1 VVQTINNLRTS
12 STSFVAKKEK
22 WSVSIALSFRKKRFA
37 FVKALLVDL
46 PKPLHILD
54 VGGTQGYW
62 EHMGFTGDDLQLTLL
77 NTEPIEVTLPNVTS
91 VIGDARDMCEFK
103 DKEFEVVFSN
113 AVIEHVGNFDQ
124 QRRMAEEV
132 QRVGKRYILHTPNRY
147 FPIEPH
153 VLIPFFQ
160 FLPLSLKVFIAIHS
174 PNWGWKSSHLGELST
189 IRLMS
194 ERELRSIF
202 PGARVY
208 KERFWGLTKSFI
220 LYKGW

>member
-1 VVQTINNLRTS
+1 MFRWKRWRRDLVIIAVLAAVLGVGEWWNGYARTEWARS
-12 STSFVAKKEK
+12 WVRLWTDGAGV
-22 WSVSIALSFRKKRFA
+22 FA
-37 FVKALLVDL
+37 MSECEDQG
-46 PKPLHILD
+46 ILD
-54 VGGTQGYW
+54 VLDIFARQGRV
-62 EHMGFTGDDLQLTLL
+62 DL
-77 NTEPIEVTLPNVTS
+77 
-91 VIGDARDMCEFK
+91 AR
-103 DKEFEVVFSN
+103 VLVLRTAS
-113 AVIEHVGNFDQ
+113 NFDQ

-174 PNWGWKSSHLGELST
+174 PNWGWKSSHIEELDT

>member
-1 VVQTINNLRTS
+1 MSMIIFLQVGAIKSGERSKDNQNEIGKRYKEVLCLNNYHRSSMRTWAFIGRLS
-12 STSFVAKKEK
+12 S
-22 WSVSIALSFRKKRFA
+22 
-37 FVKALLVDL
+37 
-46 PKPLHILD
+46 
-54 VGGTQGYW
+54 GTQGYW

-77 NTEPIEVTLPNVTS
+77 NTEPIEVTLPQVTS
-91 VIGDARDMCEFK
+91 VIGDARDMREFK
-103 DKEFEVVFSN
+103 DKEFEIVFSN

-124 QRRMAEEV
+124 QRHMAEEV

-160 FLPLSLKVFIAIHS
+160 FLPLSVKVFLATHS
-174 PNWGWKSSHLGELST
+174 PNWGWKASHLGELST

>member
-1 VVQTINNLRTS
+1 MQTINNSQTNSTS
-12 STSFVAKKEK
+12 SAIRKQK
-22 WSVSIALSFRKKRFA
+22 WSVSIALNFRKKRFA
-37 FVKALLVDL
+37 FVKALIASL
-46 PKPLHILD
+46 PRPLHILD
-54 VGGTQGYW
+54 VGGTQSFC
-62 EHMGFTGDDLQLTLL
+62 EHMGLAEDDLQLTLL
-77 NTEPIEVTLPNVTS
+77 NTEPVEATLPNLIS
-91 VIGDARDMCEFK
+91 IIGDARAMPAFK

-113 AVIEHVGNFDQ
+113 AVIEHVGTFEQ
-124 QRRMAEEV
+124 QRQMAEEV
-132 QRVGKRYILHTPNRY
+132 QRVGKRYIIHTPNRY

-160 FLPLSLKVFIAIHS
+160 FLPLNLKVLIATHS
-174 PNWGWKSSHLGELST
+174 PDWGWKSSHVGELNT